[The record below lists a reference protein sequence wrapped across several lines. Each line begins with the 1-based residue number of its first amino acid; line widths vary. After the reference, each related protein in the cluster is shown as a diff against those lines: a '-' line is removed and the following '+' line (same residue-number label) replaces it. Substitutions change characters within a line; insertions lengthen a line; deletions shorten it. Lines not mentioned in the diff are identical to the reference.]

1 MSQISN
7 KISKFVVGEIIHPID
22 GTKVYPTLF
31 LGILTKNNI
40 GQKFVHVLSPSSA
53 DIAMKCW
60 ETDKIVPLNWIKEH
74 VEDGD
79 MEILVEEMPP
89 VFPESLS
96 GYPIIRTSDIDRF
109 LSGMLLNRVIIPI
122 DISVRFRILALQ
134 G

>member
-1 MSQISN
+1 MSQTSN
-7 KISKFVVGEIIHPID
+7 NISKFVVGEIIRLID
-22 GTKVYPTLF
+22 STKVYPMF
-31 LGILTKNNI
+31 YIGILTENNI

-60 ETDKIVPLNWIKEH
+60 ETKKIVPLNWIKEH

-79 MEILVEEMPP
+79 VEILAEEVPP
-89 VFPESLS
+89 IFPESLS

-109 LSGMLLNRVIIPI
+109 LSGMLLNRVMIPI
-122 DISVRFRILALQ
+122 DVSVRFRILALQ